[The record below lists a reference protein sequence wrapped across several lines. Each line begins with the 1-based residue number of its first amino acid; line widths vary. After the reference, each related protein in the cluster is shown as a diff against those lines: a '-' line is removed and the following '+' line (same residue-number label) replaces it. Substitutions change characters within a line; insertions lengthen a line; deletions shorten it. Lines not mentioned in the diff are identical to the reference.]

1 MVQVTKEDKQMS
13 RQYDSKMHSAEHLL
27 NQAMVRVIGCDRCFS
42 AHINRKKSKCDYHF
56 DRSLSTLEVTQI
68 EGEVNRLIEQNY
80 PVVIEQ
86 VSRDVAQKEF
96 ILSRVP
102 EQKNLSEFRVVRM
115 GDYDACL
122 CSGPHVQFTG
132 EIGIF
137 AISSST
143 YENNVLRI
151 RFKLS

>member
-1 MVQVTKEDKQMS
+1 MLKAIDP
-13 RQYDSKMHSAEHLL
+13 KMHSAEHLL

-68 EGEVNRLIEQNY
+68 EGEVNRVIEQNS

-86 VSRDVAQKEF
+86 VSRAAAQKEF
-96 ILSRVP
+96 NLIRVP
-102 EQKNLSEFRVVRM
+102 EQENLSEFRVVRM
-115 GDYDACL
+115 GDYDSCP
-122 CSGPHVQFTG
+122 CSGSHVQSTG

>member
-1 MVQVTKEDKQMS
+1 MIKTINQ
-13 RQYDSKMHSAEHLL
+13 KMHSAEHLL

-56 DRSLSTLEVTQI
+56 DRPLSTLEVTQI
-68 EGEVNRLIEQNY
+68 EGEVNRVIQQDY

-86 VSRDVAQKEF
+86 VSRAAAQKEF
-96 ILSRVP
+96 NLIRVP
-102 EQKNLSEFRVVRM
+102 EQENLSEFRVVRM
-115 GDYDACL
+115 GDYDACP
-122 CSGPHVQFTG
+122 CRGPHVQSTG

-137 AISSST
+137 AISSSG